1 MLTWLDLLSLLTL
14 ALAIAVGARQGLPFT
29 IAVLVAILGYALV
42 ALVVPV
48 GTLPLAV
55 SVVIALLAG
64 FGGAY
69 LAGSLFLP
77 RLNPLLEGIAGSA
90 GGLVW
95 GTLLALAIWVSF
107 PAEFVASSGTL
118 RYPSAQLPLTIQR
131 GIIESPF
138 ANTLFNWVNNQPLM
152 RKILRPHLR

>member
-14 ALAIAVGARQGLPFT
+14 ALAIAVGVRQGLPFM
-29 IAVLVAILGYALV
+29 IGVLVAVLGYAVIALILPAGIIPVAVLV
-42 ALVVPV
+42 
-48 GTLPLAV
+48 
-55 SVVIALLAG
+55 VIAVVAG

-69 LAGSLFLP
+69 LASSLSLP
-77 RLNPLLEGIAGSA
+77 RLSPLLEGLAGSA

-95 GTLLALAIWVSF
+95 GVLLALAIWVSF

-131 GIIESPF
+131 GVTESPF
-138 ANTLFNWVNNQPLM
+138 ANNLFNWANGQPLM
-152 RKILRPHLR
+152 RKILLPHLR